1 MVFEFANSIC
11 KGNEQEAFV
20 GLHLF
25 FLRIEDPEDPLVSA
39 IRSRPNVESC
49 YSYEAIVLEYIF

>member
-49 YSYEAIVLEYIF
+49 